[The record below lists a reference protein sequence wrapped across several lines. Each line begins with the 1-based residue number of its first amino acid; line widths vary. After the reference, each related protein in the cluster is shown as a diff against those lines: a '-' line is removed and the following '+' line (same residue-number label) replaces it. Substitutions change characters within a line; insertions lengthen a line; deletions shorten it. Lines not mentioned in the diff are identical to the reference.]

1 MRSPYELFLRIV
13 ECGSISKACTVL
25 NITQPALS
33 RQLQK
38 LEHELG
44 VELFERTAG
53 GMRLTAFGDSLVA
66 HAQTIVR
73 AQKSAALDISRLRQT
88 LKGHVSFGV
97 SIPSNLLPLATID
110 ALSKHPELRLTIIE
124 GRPQVLLNMVR
135 KKELEFALC
144 TSALVDTNDQS
155 LATRHVFVDERLV
168 VAAANH
174 PFFSRDGNDL
184 ASLLNDLWI
193 LPAAGFVTEWLAE
206 RFAQVGLPAPSP
218 KVETTSTIQM
228 INAIELQRFIS
239 VMPATAIRRQLDQ
252 GLVRAIAPEHFS
264 KVVDILAVYSA
275 KRPLSRTAVH
285 LLDSISAGEE
295 TSNIVRLGDFRMK
308 KTQS

>member
-44 VELFERTAG
+44 VALFERTAG
-53 GMRLTAFGDSLVA
+53 GMRLTSFGESLVA

-73 AQKSAALDISRLRQT
+73 AQKSAALDISRLRQN
-88 LKGHVSFGV
+88 LKGHVTFGV
-97 SIPSNLLPLATID
+97 SIPSNLLPMATID

-124 GRPQVLLNMVR
+124 RPPHVLVDMVR

-144 TSALVDTNDQS
+144 TSALVDTSDPA
-155 LATRHVFVDERLV
+155 LATRHLFIDERLV
-168 VAAANH
+168 VAGTGH
-174 PFFSRDGNDL
+174 PFFSRDGADV
-184 ASLLNDLWI
+184 ASLLKDLWI
-193 LPAAGFVTEWLAE
+193 LPPSGFVTEWLAGC
-206 RFAQVGLPAPSP
+206 FARLDLPAPVP
-218 KVETTSTIQM
+218 KVETTSTVQM

-239 VMPATAIRRQLDQ
+239 VLPATAIRRQLDH
-252 GLVRAIAPEHFS
+252 GVMRAVAPEHLS
-264 KVVDILAVYSA
+264 KVVDILAVHSA
-275 KRPLSRTAVH
+275 KRPLSRIAAH
-285 LLDSISAGEE
+285 LLDSIAAGEE
-295 TSNIVRLGDFRMK
+295 TSNIIRLGEHRK
-308 KTQS
+308 RKTAG